1 MRESLIILLCFCVGI
16 FLGKLDIVPAALVES
31 NAVTW
36 IIYLML
42 GTVGM
47 GLGFDVKA
55 WRIVRDLKGWILMV
69 PAVIVLGT
77 ATGAVAAWL
86 MLGDMSLRDIL
97 AVASGFGY
105 YSLSSMLITRE
116 ADASLGS
123 MALIANMVRE
133 LLALV
138 LAPLLV
144 RLVGGLGPLAAAG
157 AASDTCLSV
166 IIRTS
171 GEKNAI
177 LAVFSGMLLTVLV
190 PVFITALFAWM

>member
-1 MRESLIILLCFCVGI
+1 MRESLIILFCFCAGI
-16 FLGKLDIVPAALVES
+16 FLGKVDIVPAALVEG

-42 GTVGM
+42 GAVGM
-47 GLGFDVKA
+47 GLGFDVRA

-69 PAVIVLGT
+69 PAVVILGT
-77 ATGAVAAWL
+77 AAGAVAAWL
-86 MLGDMSLRDIL
+86 ILGDMCLRDIL

-138 LAPLLV
+138 LAPVFV

-157 AASDTCLSV
+157 AASDTCLS
-166 IIRTS
+166 IIIQTS